1 MIDNRTILEGDILKM
16 IREIPDESMDVIV
29 TSPPYYN
36 LRSYDSEGQIGLEK
50 TIPEYMAK
58 IMEIMEEC
66 RRVTKKTGTIWINM
80 GDSYAGTPA
89 AWGDCDRVPRSQYKF
104 RQNPVKEIRPKSR
117 LMMPERFG
125 VACVDSGFICRNVI
139 PWVKKNTLP
148 CSFKD
153 RFQNT
158 WEYVFFFS
166 KEGKY
171 YSNLDAVRVPSKQ
184 APAPFNHRI
193 QRVKQGQLMP
203 GVKASQAELDG
214 TNAKGIKRTTL
225 TKQNFTPDASG
236 RPKPT
241 TAGFNERWRESREGM
256 TKKDYVKR
264 PDGAPVQTGLSF
276 SSRMAANRPGQRPQT
291 IAARHSGNFDMLT
304 GRSLNDPKGKN
315 PGDVFY
321 INTTP
326 LQTKCRN
333 CSWKAADIREDPDRG
348 IRYCF
353 NCKGTELLDHHA
365 AYPVELPHYILRFAA
380 PAGGIVFDPFM
391 GSGST
396 AVAAE
401 KLGLKWCG
409 IELNP
414 DSILYSR
421 KRLEQYK
428 NEPLL
433 EIAP

>member
-36 LRSYDSEGQIGLEK
+36 LRSYDAEGQIGLEK

-104 RQNPVKEIRPKSR
+104 RQSPVKEIRPKSR

-171 YSNLDAVRVPSKQ
+171 YSNLDAVRVPSK
-184 APAPFNHRI
+184 APRTPFNHRI
-193 QRVKQGQLMP
+193 QRVKQGQLAP
-203 GVKASQAELDG
+203 G
-214 TNAKGIKRTTL
+214 I
-225 TKQNFTPDASG
+225 
-236 RPKPT
+236 
-241 TAGFNERWRESREGM
+241 
-256 TKKDYVKR
+256 
-264 PDGAPVQTGLSF
+264 SF
-276 SSRMAANRPGQRPQT
+276 SSRMSANRPGQRPQT

-401 KLGLKWCG
+401 KLGLRWCG
-409 IELNP
+409 IEINP